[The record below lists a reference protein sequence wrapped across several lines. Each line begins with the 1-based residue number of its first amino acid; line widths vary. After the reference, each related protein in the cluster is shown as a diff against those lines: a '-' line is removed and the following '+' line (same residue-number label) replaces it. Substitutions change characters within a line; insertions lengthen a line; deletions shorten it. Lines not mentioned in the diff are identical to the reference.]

1 MAIKIVTDST
11 CDLPAS
17 VINGLGITVIPLF
30 INIGDQGF
38 LDGIDLTRDEFYS
51 NLATYPIHPTTGT
64 PGPES
69 FKQAFDTLVDL
80 GATEIITI
88 HISENLSATINVA
101 RSAAQEY
108 NRVPVTVVDSGQLSI
123 GTGFQVELA
132 AKLAQQGKSRN
143 EILAEVQD
151 LRERTF
157 VTAGLNTLEFLRR
170 SGRMNRFM
178 TGIGSLL
185 HIKPILTMIDGQPGS
200 DRVRTSLRAE
210 KRLISLLEDRIPI
223 ERFALLHTNAH
234 QKAEEFKN
242 KIRHF
247 LPSGEIFSMDITPVI
262 GAHLGP
268 GAVGYA
274 IVSKIFAKRNAQS
287 A

>member
-1 MAIKIVTDST
+1 MTIKIVTDST
-11 CDLPAS
+11 CDLPAA
-17 VINGLGITVIPLF
+17 VVQGLGVTVIPLY

-38 LDGIDLTRDEFYS
+38 LDGIEISRNEFYT
-51 NLATYPIHPTTGT
+51 NLATYPFHPTTGT
-64 PGPES
+64 PGP
-69 FKQAFDTLVDL
+69 QAFLDAFDALADQ

-101 RSAAQEY
+101 RSAALDY
-108 NRVPVTVVDSGQLSI
+108 KRIPVTVVDSGQLSI

-132 AKLAQQGKSRN
+132 AKLAQAGKSRD
-143 EILAEVQD
+143 EILKAVSD
-151 LRERTF
+151 LRSRTF

-185 HIKPILTMIDGQPGS
+185 HIKPILTMLNGQPGS
-200 DRVRTSLRAE
+200 DRVRTSIRAE

-234 QKAEEFKN
+234 AKAEEFKD
-242 KIRHF
+242 KIRQF
-247 LPSGEIFSMDITPVI
+247 LPEGEIFSMDITPVI

-274 IVSKIFAKRNAQS
+274 IVSKIFAKGHV
-287 A
+287 

>member
-1 MAIKIVTDST
+1 MVIKIVTDST
-11 CDLPAS
+11 CDLPPS
-17 VINGLGITVIPLF
+17 VIQELDISVVPLY

-38 LDGIDLTRDEFYS
+38 LDGIEITRTEFYS
-51 NLATYPIHPTTGT
+51 NLPTYPIHPTTGT
-64 PGPES
+64 PGPDS
-69 FKQAFDTLVDL
+69 FTKAFDRLAAR
-80 GATEIITI
+80 GAREIIAI

-101 RSAAQEY
+101 RAAALEY
-108 NRVPVTVVDSGQLSI
+108 KKIPVTVLDSGQLSI

-132 AKLAQQGKSRN
+132 AKLALQGRTKE
-143 EILAEVQD
+143 EIIQAVND

-178 TGIGSLL
+178 TGLGSLL
-185 HIKPILTMIDGQPGS
+185 QIKPILTMLNGQPGS
-200 DRVRTSLRAE
+200 DRVRTSIRAE
-210 KRLISLLEDRIPI
+210 KRLISLLEERIPI

-234 QKAEEFKN
+234 EKAEQFKN
-242 KIRHF
+242 KIKSL
-247 LPSGEIFSMDITPVI
+247 LPAGEIFSMDITPVI

-274 IVSKIFAKRNAQS
+274 IVSKIFAERKI
-287 A
+287 

>member
-1 MAIKIVTDST
+1 LVVKE
-11 CDLPAS
+11 
-17 VINGLGITVIPLF
+17 LGITVIPLY

-38 LDGIDLTRDEFYS
+38 LDGVEISRKEFYS
-51 NLATYPIHPTTGT
+51 NLAAYPNHPTTGT
-64 PGPES
+64 PGVLS
-69 FKQAFDTLVDL
+69 FINTFDELVDH

-88 HISENLSATINVA
+88 HISEQLSATINVA
-101 RSAAQEY
+101 RAAAEDYQ
-108 NRVPVTVVDSGQLSI
+108 RVPVTVVDSGQLSI

-132 AKLAQQGKSRN
+132 AELAQQGKSRD
-143 EILAEVQD
+143 EILQAISD

-157 VTAGLNTLEFLRR
+157 VTAGLNTLEFLKR

-185 HIKPILTMIDGQPGS
+185 NIKPVLTMFNGQPGS
-200 DRVRTSLRAE
+200 DKVRTSRRAE
-210 KRLISLLEDRIPI
+210 KHLISLLEDRVPI

-234 QKAEEFKN
+234 QKAEEFKD
-242 KIRHF
+242 KIRQY
-247 LPSGEIFSMDITPVI
+247 LPQGEIFSMDITPVI

-274 IVSKIFAKRNAQS
+274 IVSKIFASGKTS
-287 A
+287 F

>member
-1 MAIKIVTDST
+1 MTIKIVTDST

-17 VINGLGITVIPLF
+17 VIQELGITVIPMY
-30 INIGDQGF
+30 INIGEQGF
-38 LDGIDLTRDEFYS
+38 LDGVEISRHEFYS
-51 NLATYPIHPTTGT
+51 NLATYPFHPTTGT
-64 PGPES
+64 PGIQS
-69 FKQAFDTLVDL
+69 FTSAFDELVNH

-101 RSAAQEY
+101 RSAALEY
-108 NRVPVTVVDSGQLSI
+108 QKVPVTVVDSGQLSI

-132 AKLAQQGKSRN
+132 AQLAQGGKTKG
-143 EILAEVQD
+143 EILKAVGD

-185 HIKPILTMIDGQPGS
+185 DIKPILTMLNGQPGS
-200 DRVRTSLRAE
+200 DRVRTTGKAE
-210 KRLISLLEDRIPI
+210 KRLISLLEERIPL

-234 QKAEEFKN
+234 QKAEEFKD
-242 KIRHF
+242 KIRDF
-247 LPSGEIFSMDITPVI
+247 LPPGEIFSMDITPVI

-274 IVSKIFAKRNAQS
+274 IVSKIFATGKT
-287 A
+287 